1 MGEAALFALGGVL
14 PGDVD
19 VAAVVAGPGGDL
31 VAPPQLAGDAPVM
44 DVLHPVDISLGKA
57 LRHKLDGAILHH
69 ADGLLGQRRHLHE
82 PLRGDQ
88 GLHVV
93 VAAVACSHVVGVVLS
108 LDQVAFSLQVG
119 HDSLAALVAI
129 HTLVLAAVLVDLAII
144 GDAADDLQMVAQAH
158 LKVIGVMGGSHL
170 HGAGAEADLA
180 VLIAHN
186 GDLAANQRQDA
197 GLADEVLELLILGVD
212 SHAGIAQHG
221 LGAGRG
227 DDDVTGT
234 VGQRVADV
242 PQVTRLVHVLHLGIG
257 QGGQAVGAP
266 VDDAAAL
273 VDQAL
278 VIQLAECLADGTG
291 AALVHG
297 EAAAVPVAGR
307 AHLFLLLDDA
317 VAVLLL
323 PGPDALQEL
332 LAAQVIAGHAL
343 LGAQFL
349 LHLDLGGNAGVVRA
363 GEPQGIVA
371 LHALEAG
378 QDVLQ
383 RTVQCVAHV
392 ELAGD
397 IGGRHD
403 DGKRLLIGVGL
414 RLEAAAVHPHLV
426 DAGFHVPRIIHLRQF
441 FHMLSPF

>member
-1 MGEAALFALGGVL
+1 
-14 PGDVD
+14 
-19 VAAVVAGPGGDL
+19 
-31 VAPPQLAGDAPVM
+31 M

-119 HDSLAALVAI
+119 HDSLAALVAV
-129 HTLVLAAVLVDLAII
+129 HTLVFAAVLVDLAII
-144 GDAADDLQMVAQAH
+144 GNAADDLQMVAQAH
-158 LKVIGVMGGSHL
+158 LKVVGVMGGGHL
-170 HGAGAEADLA
+170 HGAGTEADLA
-180 VLIAHN
+180 VFVAHN
-186 GDLAANQRQDA
+186 GDLAAYQRQDA

-278 VIQLAECLADGTG
+278 A
-291 AALVHG
+291 
-297 EAAAVPVAGR
+297 R
-307 AHLFLLLDDA
+307 
-317 VAVLLL
+317 
-323 PGPDALQEL
+323 
-332 LAAQVIAGHAL
+332 
-343 LGAQFL
+343 
-349 LHLDLGGNAGVVRA
+349 RMS
-363 GEPQGIVA
+363 
-371 LHALEAG
+371 
-378 QDVLQ
+378 
-383 RTVQCVAHV
+383 R
-392 ELAGD
+392 
-397 IGGRHD
+397 GRH
-403 DGKRLLIGVGL
+403 GSG
-414 RLEAAAVHPHLV
+414 
-426 DAGFHVPRIIHLRQF
+426 PR
-441 FHMLSPF
+441 PW